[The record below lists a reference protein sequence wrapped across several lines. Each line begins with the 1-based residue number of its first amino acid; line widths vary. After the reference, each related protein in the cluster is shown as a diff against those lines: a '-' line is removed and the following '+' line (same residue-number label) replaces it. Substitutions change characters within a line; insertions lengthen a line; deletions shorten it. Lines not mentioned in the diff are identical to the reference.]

1 VLYPL
6 SYGGGTHF
14 RAPGEISSRP
24 RPARNAPSSHTD
36 EQCLRHVT
44 GRGVRAPG
52 HGAPMPAGT
61 CHDVVVLISKPVAEA
76 IRAGTVTQA
85 FRRWDAP
92 RVKVGGLQLTAA
104 GLVRFDGVSR
114 VRDPEKLTASDAR
127 KAGVKD
133 LATLQ
138 RFLAPRERKPSARGG
153 KGGDTVYRIRLSWA
167 GEDPRLALRE
177 SLPDAETLSGIAAR
191 LRRLDARPAGPWSRE
206 ILEWIRDNPR
216 VVSKELAALRGVELL
231 PMKVDIR
238 KLKALG
244 LTISHDVGYELSPRG
259 TAYLEWLE
267 RQPG

>member
-1 VLYPL
+1 
-6 SYGGGTHF
+6 
-14 RAPGEISSRP
+14 
-24 RPARNAPSSHTD
+24 
-36 EQCLRHVT
+36 
-44 GRGVRAPG
+44 
-52 HGAPMPAGT
+52 M
-61 CHDVVVLISKPVAEA
+61 LISKPVAEA

-92 RVKVGGLQLTAA
+92 RVKVGGVQLTPA
-104 GLVRFDGVSR
+104 GLVRFDSVSR
-114 VRDPEKLTASDAR
+114 VRDPDRLTEQDAR

-138 RFLAPRERKPSARGG
+138 KFLAPRERKPSSRGG
-153 KGGDTVYRIRLSWA
+153 RGGDTVYRIRLSWS
-167 GEDPRLALRE
+167 GEDPRIALRE
-177 SLPDAETLSGIAAR
+177 SVPDDTTLGDIATR
-191 LRRLDARPAGPWSRE
+191 LQRLDARPTGAWTRE

-267 RQPG
+267 RRRS